1 MKKQKSSLE
10 KLTKDQIEK
19 ITAHAEK
26 RTNVTKISSQQVNM
40 RLDEDT
46 LQRVKKLAEAQGVPY
61 TSYLTRLLKEDI
73 ERLWEVFK
81 KTGWFPKVCVFD
93 G

>member
-1 MKKQKSSLE
+1 MKNKKSILE
-10 KLTKDQIEK
+10 KLTKVQIEN

-26 RTNVTKISSQQVNM
+26 RSDVPKLTSQQVNM
-40 RLDEDT
+40 RLDGNT
-46 LQRVKKLAEAQGVPY
+46 LLRAKKLAKIQGVPY

-81 KTGWFPKVCVFD
+81 KTG
-93 G
+93 

>member
-1 MKKQKSSLE
+1 MKKNKSLLE
-10 KLTKDQIEK
+10 TLTPHQIEK

-26 RTNVTKISSQQVNM
+26 RTDIPQVTSQQVNM
-40 RLDEDT
+40 RLDGET
-46 LQRVKKLAEAQGVPY
+46 LGRAKKLAESQGVPY

-81 KTGWFPKVCVFD
+81 KTG
-93 G
+93 